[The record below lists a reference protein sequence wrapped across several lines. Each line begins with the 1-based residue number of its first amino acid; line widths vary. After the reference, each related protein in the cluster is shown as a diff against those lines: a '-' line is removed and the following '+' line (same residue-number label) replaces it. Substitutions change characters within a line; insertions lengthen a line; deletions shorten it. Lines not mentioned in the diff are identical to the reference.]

1 MTPSDLAERAADG
14 RRECGTPDPHARVS
28 SAGKR
33 VLDVTGA
40 LIGLAMS
47 APVMLL
53 IALLVRLDSRGPVF
67 HRQLR
72 VGRAG
77 ARFRM
82 YKIRTMHVDAD
93 DLVERRLERDPVSAL
108 SWHEFQKLY
117 DDPRIT
123 RAGRVLRRW
132 SLDELPQLVNV
143 LRGEM
148 SLVGPRPILPTQ
160 RDVYGP
166 ALREYVRVRP
176 GLTGL
181 WQVSGRNRLSFSER
195 VALDRAYIANRT
207 TRRDLGILL
216 RTVFAVLRRDGAY

>member
-14 RRECGTPDPHARVS
+14 REERRTADAHARVS

-47 APVMLL
+47 APVILL
-53 IALLVRLDSRGPVF
+53 IALLVRLDSRGPIF

-93 DLVERRLERDPVSAL
+93 DLVERRLERDPASAL
-108 SWHEFQKLY
+108 GWHEFQKLH
-117 DDPRIT
+117 DDPRVT
-123 RAGRVLRRW
+123 RTGYLLRRW

-181 WQVSGRNRLSFSER
+181 WQVSGRNRLSFSDR

-207 TRRDLGILL
+207 TRMDLGILL
-216 RTVFAVLRRDGAY
+216 RTVLAVLRRDGAY